1 MAQTDGAECGK
12 RGWSATQNVE
22 QPDRITLNSQMIGGV
37 ERFARVL
44 LMCSV
49 GILGYYVLQDDWEIG
64 IEIKLLKENVQQLSN
79 ELSGQVIF

>member
-1 MAQTDGAECGK
+1 
-12 RGWSATQNVE
+12 
-22 QPDRITLNSQMIGGV
+22 MIGGV